1 MQTIDLEPY
10 KESIYINF
18 PKVFTKSI
26 LNILGE
32 MLYKRFNEDDCHII
46 FEGDQLKHPFTEYEV
61 LNKECINSIINY
73 FVNANIPFILV
84 HRFTELMYV
93 EYVFKL
99 NTTCMHK
106 VDRIEAIEQRVI
118 NIKRKLTH
126 YSKQA
131 TAASKRVLPDFK
143 YLNDHLDNIVS
154 IYMLTNS
161 LEALKEYKPD

>member
-1 MQTIDLEPY
+1 MEPLDLELGM
-10 KESIYINF
+10 ESIYINF
-18 PKVFTKSI
+18 PKVFEKVI
-26 LNILGE
+26 LSILGE
-32 MLYKRFNEDDCHII
+32 MLYKRFNEDDCHVI
-46 FEGDQLKHPFTEYEV
+46 FEDDLLKHPFTEYEV
-61 LNKECINSIINY
+61 LNKECINSLVTY

-84 HRFTELMYV
+84 HRFTPLMYV

-131 TAASKRVLPDFK
+131 SEASKRVLPDFN
-143 YLNDHLDNIVS
+143 YLNDYLDNIVS
-154 IYMLTNS
+154 IFMITNS
-161 LEALKEYKPD
+161 LDALKEYKPD